1 MLHLKGFDYEFTE
14 ILNFERNTTCTMT
27 VFPSLEKVK
36 KSS

>member
-27 VFPSLEKVK
+27 VFLSFGESEKV
-36 KSS
+36 